1 MHHSVKRLR
10 GVDPESNNGD
20 AHWVMNLRKH
30 LMVMVP
36 PMPELMVVTVVMVVM
51 VLMVVMVVWW
61 W

>member
-1 MHHSVKRLR
+1 MHDSVKRLR

-36 PMPELMVVTVVMVVM
+36 PMPELMVMVVVVMVVM
-51 VLMVVMVVWW
+51 VMMVVWRW
-61 W
+61 

>member
-1 MHHSVKRLR
+1 MHDSVKRLR

-20 AHWVMNLRKH
+20 AHSVMNLRKH

-36 PMPELMVVTVVMVVM
+36 PMPEFMVMMVVM
-51 VLMVVMVVWW
+51 MMMVVMVVWW